1 MWLVSSLSAL
11 TILSRLLEL
20 VILELTRQDVV
31 AWSAA
36 LDLNRSV
43 SVNVGFLTH
52 DNGRASLSL
61 HRIRLLEEWALPA
74 RWRLVVHLLWQLLV
88 LRRLSLLVQVL
99 EFDVDHAQVLLGEA
113 EGFSVGKPFDGCKL
127 IEQDQI
133 IVLNVEVNRVQ
144 VLLQNRRVD
153 HVDSSLLQAHIHNAT

>member
-1 MWLVSSLSAL
+1 M
-11 TILSRLLEL
+11 
-20 VILELTRQDVV
+20 
-31 AWSAA
+31 
-36 LDLNRSV
+36 
-43 SVNVGFLTH
+43 
-52 DNGRASLSL
+52 
-61 HRIRLLEEWALPA
+61 
-74 RWRLVVHLLWQLLV
+74 HLLWQLLV